1 MTQQLIQSRN
11 FIVTTKAANHLIQMR
26 EQYAKPLRFRV
37 FVNHENKCELRL
49 HDKEYS
55 SDWTI
60 DINGVGI
67 SFSTKIM
74 EFNETLILEYTQ
86 IKSNNAGFQFEL
98 RTQSQKLAVLDGDDA
113 ISRILSE
120 EVEICDAYGEYCYS
134 TYT

>member
-1 MTQQLIQSRN
+1 MTKQLIQSRN
-11 FIVTTKAANHLIQMR
+11 FIVTTRAANHLIKMR
-26 EQYAKPLRFRV
+26 EQYDKPLRFRV

-67 SFSTKIM
+67 SFSTEIM
-74 EFNETLILEYTQ
+74 EFNETLILEYTP

-98 RTQSQKLAVLDGDDA
+98 RTQSQKVAVLDGDDA